1 MLYFDR
7 TDVSGGIDVDKTSA
21 SKEWIICY
29 HFLDQRIKFQEDICN
44 WCHDVSMMSVNLS
57 NIAILN
63 THGVD
68 FCRIVSR
75 IRKSGSMDLLNNA
88 NLNEK
93 SGTLWDIKI
102 CYHV

>member
-1 MLYFDR
+1 
-7 TDVSGGIDVDKTSA
+7 
-21 SKEWIICY
+21 
-29 HFLDQRIKFQEDICN
+29 
-44 WCHDVSMMSVNLS
+44 MMSVNLS

-93 SGTLWDIKI
+93 SGTL
-102 CYHV
+102 